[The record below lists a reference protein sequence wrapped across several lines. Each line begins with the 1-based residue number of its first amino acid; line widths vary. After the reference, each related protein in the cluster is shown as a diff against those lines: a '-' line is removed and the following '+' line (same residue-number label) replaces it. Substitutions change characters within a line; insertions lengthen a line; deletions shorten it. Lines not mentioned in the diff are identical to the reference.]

1 MIGVLSYKSGSSIL
15 NSLKFINVNIA
26 QVAQAYYESPEQHY
40 PAQLIDNGYKTL
52 YENYP
57 VSP

>member
-40 PAQLIDNGYKTL
+40 PA
-52 YENYP
+52 
-57 VSP
+57 